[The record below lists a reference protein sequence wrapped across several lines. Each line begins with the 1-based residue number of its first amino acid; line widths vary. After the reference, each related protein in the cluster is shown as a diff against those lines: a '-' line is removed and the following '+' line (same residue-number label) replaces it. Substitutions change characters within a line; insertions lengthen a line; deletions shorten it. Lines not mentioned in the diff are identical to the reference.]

1 MKRILLLLTVLFLIV
16 ISPVLSSAAETAQQS
31 KTADPAQQK
40 EEYEKSMEERLRILG
55 KQLDELKAKA
65 AARTEE
71 ARKDLNRY
79 IKDADKKEEAAS
91 RKLEETRKASVKMW
105 KKFVSDMDAAAD
117 DFETAYKRAEQRFK
131 E

>member
-1 MKRILLLLTVLFLIV
+1 MKRILFLLTVLFLIV
-16 ISPVLSSAAETAQQS
+16 ISPVISRAAETAQQS
-31 KTADPAQQK
+31 KAADPVKQK
-40 EEYEKSMEERLRILG
+40 EEYEQSMEERLRILG
-55 KQLDELKAKA
+55 KQLDELKVKA

-79 IKDADKKEEAAS
+79 IKDAEKKEEAAS